1 MAMVLAL
8 LGINIC
14 LLYTSD
20 AGRYAEYFKT
30 SSFFNA
36 AATMAE
42 MLNVFLL
49 LALPVDALKLPNV
62 PIVEPF
68 TQRISGGTS

>member
-8 LGINIC
+8 LGINIEIFR
-14 LLYTSD
+14 LFG
-20 AGRYAEYFKT
+20 GRYAEYFST